1 MKLGI
6 IKKAAVALAVS
17 TAASAGMTGAAFAS
31 KNTHKYQTSGEA
43 QRQQLQQ
50 VDPCEGIWSQFAN
63 DVKQAGIADKNGQTG
78 ARDNWLV
85 LADAALEAGQKA
97 GCGWAAR
104 TTVPTYGP
112 APVVQTVKTQVSQI
126 GPAQQ
131 LQ

>member
-6 IKKAAVALAVS
+6 IKKAVVAVTVA

-43 QRQQLQQ
+43 QRQQF
-50 VDPCEGIWSQFAN
+50 VDPCDGIWGQFAN

-104 TTVPTYGP
+104 TTVPTP
-112 APVVQTVKTQVSQI
+112 STTVVPTVKTVGSGRVS
-126 GPAQQ
+126 ALQQ
-131 LQ
+131 

>member
-6 IKKAAVALAVS
+6 IRKAVVAVTVA

-43 QRQQLQQ
+43 QRQQF
-50 VDPCEGIWSQFAN
+50 VDPCDGIWGQFAN

-85 LADAALEAGQKA
+85 LAESALEAGQKA
-97 GCGWAAR
+97 GCGWAGSAR
-104 TTVPTYGP
+104 VPTYP
-112 APVVQTVKTQVSQI
+112 TTAVQQVKTLGSIPV
-126 GPAQQ
+126 AT

>member
-6 IKKAAVALAVS
+6 IRKAVVAVTVA

-43 QRQQLQQ
+43 QRQQIQGGT
-50 VDPCEGIWSQFAN
+50 VDPCEGIWGQFAN
-63 DVKQAGIADKNGQTG
+63 DVKQAGIADQNGQTG
-78 ARDNWLV
+78 ARDNWLT
-85 LADAALEAGQKA
+85 LAESALEAGQKA

-104 TTVPTYGP
+104 TTVPTYP
-112 APVVQTVKTQVSQI
+112 TTAVQRVKTLGSV
-126 GPAQQ
+126 PVAT